1 MQITLEIQQNLLA
14 RKCSIITF
22 RTFKHINKRRLLLS
36 ELNLQQ
42 SLTKVTTRLKKYTD
56 KHVTE
61 YINENITQMD
71 MNVENGVLNL
81 IQGVTGSGSINNNG
95 NPNYS
100 LTPSQVIQIYNEVKQ
115 ESEG

>member
-1 MQITLEIQQNLLA
+1 M
-14 RKCSIITF
+14 
-22 RTFKHINKRRLLLS
+22 S

-81 IQGVTGSGSINNNG
+81 IQGVNGSGSNNNNNNNG
-95 NPNYS
+95 NSNYS
-100 LTPSQVIQIYNEVKQ
+100 LTPSQVVQIYNEIKQ